1 MAMIEPTSTLDHT
14 TGNPVINTAKTA
26 SFCAVIRRVRP
37 TTSQT
42 MITKD
47 TTENLKT
54 AMPGTPN
61 ASMTI
66 FAIGFISMPLKNRM
80 TRVRM
85 MSREARK
92 TSQR

>member
-1 MAMIEPTSTLDHT
+1 MMEPTSTLDHT
-14 TGNPVINTAKTA
+14 TGKPVITTANTA
-26 SFCAVIRRVRP
+26 SFWAVVRLVRP
-37 TTSQT
+37 TISQT

-66 FAIGFISMPLKNRM
+66 WAIGFNSTPLKKRM
-80 TRVRM
+80 TLVRM
-85 MSREARK
+85 MSSDARK
-92 TSQR
+92 TNHR